1 MRVGPRLTLASKH
14 LRHSHVTAYTLPH
27 ALDICEVVE
36 MVWRVRTTGEI
47 EKELVMIAKKQ
58 RGEIERA

>member
-1 MRVGPRLTLASKH
+1 
-14 LRHSHVTAYTLPH
+14 
-27 ALDICEVVE
+27 